1 MRNVLLSER
10 KGYGGWLQLV
20 GILIPQTCTT
30 IIIKMINTIKMIKMT
45 KMLKMI
51 KMMFTRWAIDASF
64 RPPPTQHRCFLYRS
78 NVIVTFTIATM
89 IMITLLPTQHR
100 CFLYRSNVIATFIVN
115 IFVIIILAIVT
126 MIVITLSFLSIGSVD
141 SVENYLVNVYGTAS
155 ILKSRRAKKL

>member
-78 NVIVTFTIATM
+78 NVIVTF
-89 IMITLLPTQHR
+89 
-100 CFLYRSNVIATFIVN
+100 IVN
-115 IFVIIILAIVT
+115 IFVIIIFAIVI
-126 MIVITLSFLSIGSVD
+126 MITLSFMSIRSVD
-141 SVENYLVNVYGTAS
+141 SVENYLVNVFWHNIYT
-155 ILKSRRAKKL
+155 